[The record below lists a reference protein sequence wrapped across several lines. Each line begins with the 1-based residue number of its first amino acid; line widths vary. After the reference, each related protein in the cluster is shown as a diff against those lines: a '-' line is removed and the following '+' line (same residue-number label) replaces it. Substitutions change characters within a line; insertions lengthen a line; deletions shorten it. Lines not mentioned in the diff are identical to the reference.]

1 MDCFRTSLQTC
12 CRILNSWMLNY
23 QLEWLPMHLT
33 RQCSILNKIHN
44 CFNINPITC
53 CEQFLSEK
61 HLNLCEILIPLR
73 RFKASVMKW
82 GKILPNKKRKISS
95 TDQQWQCFV
104 FLIIMEIHFMIFL
117 KMRMFSWTVPWRV
130 KWDFFGGF

>member
-1 MDCFRTSLQTC
+1 
-12 CRILNSWMLNY
+12 
-23 QLEWLPMHLT
+23 MHLT

-82 GKILPNKKRKISS
+82 GNILPNKKRKISS
-95 TDQQWQCFV
+95 TETVTVFCF
-104 FLIIMEIHFMIFL
+104 FNHYGDSFHDI
-117 KMRMFSWTVPWRV
+117 S
-130 KWDFFGGF
+130 